1 MRILKAGAQSVS
13 RGFRVFLWISQ
24 TSEVGTVELD
34 VFCRNRE
41 RVVLRM
47 GRVNGDLRGLD
58 LQDDVE
64 WRVVAEED
72 GKLAAASE
80 GMDSKSHVTR
90 GNEDRSFFRKPSRSE
105 DGSSLEVG
113 QESNGF
119 DKITLSLLGVV
130 CGTVASCLGVV
141 FFLLRS

>member
-1 MRILKAGAQSVS
+1 
-13 RGFRVFLWISQ
+13 
-24 TSEVGTVELD
+24 
-34 VFCRNRE
+34 
-41 RVVLRM
+41 M

-64 WRVVAEED
+64 WRVVGADAEED
-72 GKLAAASE
+72 EKLAAASE
-80 GMDSKSHVTR
+80 GMDSKSHVTG

-119 DKITLSLLGVV
+119 DKITLSWLGVV